1 MDPGSPG
8 SNKPPSARAG
18 YSLAEAD
25 FDDGDDQTAAAKAA
39 IRAKM
44 RRRRAGLGAD
54 ALAAAGAAAV
64 VRLRALPVMRTARL
78 VAAYRAVRGE
88 IPLEDLIDG
97 GSGLVAGDE
106 PGVRSEIPP
115 EDLMNGPPLGSAS
128 VRYTLPRVR
137 GQDLEFALRRL
148 GDRFEPGAF
157 GIPEPVGGEVVALAD
172 HDVVLVPLVAFDAE
186 GRRVGNGKGF
196 YDRALAGLAAG
207 PPDPDPGAGARGRS
221 EAAGRLGPVLIGVA
235 HSFQQV
241 DEAPSHPWDV
251 ALDAVVTEAGLV
263 EVALQL

>member
-1 MDPGSPG
+1 ME
-8 SNKPPSARAG
+8 R
-18 YSLAEAD
+18 
-25 FDDGDDQTAAAKAA
+25 DDRVAAAKAA
-39 IRAKM
+39 IRAEM

-64 VRLRALPVMRTARL
+64 ARLRVLPVMRTARL

-88 IPLEDLIDG
+88 IPLEDLMD
-97 GSGLVAGDE
+97 
-106 PGVRSEIPP
+106 
-115 EDLMNGPPLGSAS
+115 GPPSGPVS

-137 GQDLEFALRRL
+137 GQDLEFALHQP

-207 PPDPDPGAGARGRS
+207 LPDPDPDAGARGRS
-221 EAAGRLGPVLIGVA
+221 EAASQPRPVLIGVA

-241 DEAPSHPWDV
+241 DEAPCHPWDM

-263 EVALQL
+263 EVTLRP

>member
-8 SNKPPSARAG
+8 SNKPPSASAG

-25 FDDGDDQTAAAKAA
+25 FDDGVDQTAAAKAA
-39 IRAKM
+39 IRAEM
-44 RRRRAGLGAD
+44 RRRRAGLDAD
-54 ALAAAGAAAV
+54 ALAAAGTAAV
-64 VRLRALPVMRTARL
+64 ARLRALPVMRTARL
-78 VAAYRAVRGE
+78 VAAYQAVRGE
-88 IPLEDLIDG
+88 IPLEDLMD
-97 GSGLVAGDE
+97 
-106 PGVRSEIPP
+106 
-115 EDLMNGPPLGSAS
+115 GPPSGPVS

-137 GQDLEFALRRL
+137 GQDLEFAVYRR
-148 GDRFEPGAF
+148 DEEFIPGAF
-157 GIPEPVGGEVVALAD
+157 GIPEPVGGEMVALAD

-207 PPDPDPGAGARGRS
+207 LPDPDPDTAARGRS
-221 EAAGRLGPVLIGVA
+221 EAAGRPGPVLIGVA

-241 DEAPSHPWDV
+241 DEVPCHPWDV

-263 EVALQL
+263 EVALRP

>member
-8 SNKPPSARAG
+8 SNKPPSASAG

-25 FDDGDDQTAAAKAA
+25 FDDGDNRVAVAKAA
-39 IRAKM
+39 IRAEM
-44 RRRRAGLGAD
+44 RSRRAGLGAD

-64 VRLRALPVMRTARL
+64 ARLRALPVMHTARL

-88 IPLEDLIDG
+88 IPLEDLMDG

-106 PGVRSEIPP
+106 PDVRGETSLEG
-115 EDLMNGPPLGSAS
+115 LMDGPPSGPVS

-137 GQDLEFALRRL
+137 GQDLEFALRRP

-172 HDVVLVPLVAFDAE
+172 HDVVLVPLVAFDSE

-207 PPDPDPGAGARGRS
+207 PPDPDPGDGARGRS
-221 EAAGRLGPVLIGVA
+221 EAAGRPRPVLIGVA

-241 DEAPSHPWDV
+241 DEAPCHPWDV

-263 EVALQL
+263 EVALRP